1 MKIVPNKILS
11 ALVAISCTI
20 PAVAIPNGPGNGP
33 PAPGLPPPG
42 LPIDG
47 GIVALGAAALIF
59 GILKIYQFKL
69 NKKTPI

>member
-11 ALVAISCTI
+11 ALVAISCSI

-42 LPIDG
+42 LPIDA
-47 GIVALGAAALIF
+47 GIVVLAAAAVMF
-59 GILKIYQFKL
+59 GLFKIYQFKL
-69 NKKTPI
+69 HKKTPM